1 MEPIL
6 DRHINGGKQRVY
18 RFDNDYGASVVR
30 HRFSYGREQGL
41 WELAVIRFYG
51 PDPEDFDLTYATPI
65 TSDVVGHLAETAVQ
79 DLLEQIQALPADD
92 VTEDAVRDL
101 LQQIKDLPEAK

>member
-6 DRHINGGKQRVY
+6 EQDLNGGRQRVY
-18 RFDNDYGASVVR
+18 RFDNGYGASVVR
-30 HRFSYGREQGL
+30 HRYSYGCEQGL
-41 WELAVIRFYG
+41 WELAVLRFYG
-51 PDPEDFDLTYATPI
+51 PGPDEFDLTYATPI
-65 TSDVVGHLAETAVQ
+65 TSDVVGRLTETAVQ
-79 DLLEQIQALPADD
+79 SLLEQIKDLPADD